1 MAETLKGWSLMK
13 AALSNRKTATM
24 LVFGFAAGLPYT
36 LLLGTLNAWLGEA
49 KVNLATIGIL
59 SWIGLAYAFKFL
71 WSPMVDRYNLPVL
84 GRLGRRRG
92 WLLLC
97 QVLLAI
103 SFVALSLTDPVL
115 ALGTFALIAV
125 IAAFASATQDV
136 VIDAWRIDVADDTA
150 TLEILSSVYQ
160 LGYRIAALI
169 GGALALVLAA
179 RISWPTVYA
188 IMGGVMLLA
197 VIATLLASDTARPVD
212 DGSERALRM
221 PGAVQPRL
229 RAIGLAIVGAGW
241 GWAIFTIGAFMFRV
255 LTATPGDANP
265 PVVGDFTKKIG
276 PWIVI
281 ATVVVPGIVAAYFNW
296 CRETGRHV
304 LTEPSVDTGRPA
316 AAADHSYSALILP
329 LVELVGRLR
338 WGVIVAMGLIL
349 SYRICD
355 SIWGPFAFPFYLEEL
370 NYTNDEVAFAS
381 KIFGVF
387 MTIAGIALGGILF
400 ATLGRMPTLL
410 IGAIVAASSNLLYA
424 DLAVGA
430 PVIDAVANVLG
441 LNSLGAAFG
450 TDARMVRLLIAISG
464 ENIAGGLAGA
474 AFVAYLSSIASKQYS
489 AVQYALL
496 SSLTFLVGSLGR
508 AALGEAIESYGYAPV
523 FRFTALIGLVAIGF
537 VLLEW
542 IRWTREQRQD
552 AAKTASLPT
561 SDVAHVTGAAESTA

>member
-1 MAETLKGWSLMK
+1 MADNLKGLALLRAS
-13 AALSNRKTATM
+13 LSNRKTATM

-71 WSPMVDRYNLPVL
+71 WSPIVDRYELPLL

-97 QVLLAI
+97 QALLAI
-103 SFVALSLTDPVL
+103 SFVALAATDPVL
-115 ALGTFALIAV
+115 ALGSFALIAV

-136 VIDAWRIDVADDTA
+136 VIDAWRIDVADDVA
-150 TLEILSSVYQ
+150 TLEILSAIYQ

-188 IMGGVMLLA
+188 IMGGVMLVAVVATFLA
-197 VIATLLASDTARPVD
+197 PDTPRLID
-212 DGSERALRM
+212 DDAEQALRL
-221 PGAVQPRL
+221 PGAVKPQY
-229 RAIGLAIVGAGW
+229 RAIGLAIVGTGW
-241 GWAIFTIGAFMFRV
+241 AWAIFSIGAFMARV
-255 LTATPGDANP
+255 LTQVPGDPDP
-265 PVVGDFTKKIG
+265 PVVGDFTKRIG

-281 ATVVVPGIVAAYFNW
+281 ATVVVPAIVAAWFNW
-296 CRETGRHV
+296 CRETGRNV
-304 LTEPSVDTGRPA
+304 LTKPSPA
-316 AAADHSYSALILP
+316 AGRGALAADHSYSALILP
-329 LVELVGRLR
+329 LAELVGRLR
-338 WGVIVAMGLIL
+338 WGVVVALGLIL

-381 KIFGVF
+381 KIFGVI

-410 IGAIVAASSNLLYA
+410 IGAIVAAASNLLYA
-424 DLAVGA
+424 DLAAGA
-430 PVIDAVANVLG
+430 PVIDTVANALG
-441 LNSLGAAFG
+441 LNALGAAFG
-450 TDARMVRLLIAISG
+450 TDARMMRLLIAISG

-508 AALGEAIESYGYAPV
+508 AALGEAIEIYGYAPV
-523 FRFTALIGLVAIGF
+523 FRFTAAIGLVAIVF
-537 VLLEW
+537 CLLEW
-542 IRWTREQRQD
+542 VRYAREQRRVVVTPARVPLGD
-552 AAKTASLPT
+552 AARLQSG
-561 SDVAHVTGAAESTA
+561 DAAA